1 VNTISRIIMLVTTT
15 DDNEY
20 KLEAEKLYSIIML
33 LRNNP
38 NLETTKPRPKRAT
51 AVLSH
56 ARNVL

>member
-1 VNTISRIIMLVTTT
+1 MLVPTT